1 MSYGFYLGDITL
13 PVAPG
18 SVQIKYANKIRK
30 IDLISG
36 KEALAGVGSAVT
48 EISFS
53 ALLPE
58 VRYPFASY
66 PGGFRKG
73 SIILAD
79 ILALKESGLPFR
91 FIIVRNTPDGKPSF
105 STNIKTVFSELLV
118 KEDAGDGSDIRV
130 DVKLT
135 EYREYAVKR
144 IGNAAKSAGAA
155 GAVSSSAS
163 ALKNRTH
170 KVVKGDCLWLIAQTY
185 LGNGGRYKEI
195 YSLNKEVIDARN
207 KGTGNPVYTIY
218 PGQILTIP

>member
-18 SVQIKYANKIRK
+18 AVEIKYANKIRK

-73 SIILAD
+73 SNILAD

-91 FIIVRNTPDGKPSF
+91 FIVVRNTPDGKPSF
-105 STNIKTVFSELLV
+105 STNIKAVFSELRV

-144 IGNAAKSAGAA
+144 IGNASKSA
-155 GAVSSSAS
+155 GAVSSSP